1 MTSPTPSLQLALT
14 HQRAGWSGFVFFSLV
29 GILLEVLLAWK
40 APFLVD
46 ASHAERRHL
55 LRLGH
60 AHGTLVSLLQLAFCT
75 TLPHLDTDHA
85 STRLVSLFLRAALLL
100 LPGGFLLGGLSAQEG
115 DPGLPIVLVP
125 LGGLLLVVGVM
136 ILTRE
141 LFRARPPGRS

>member
-1 MTSPTPSLQLALT
+1 MHSPTPSARLALT
-14 HQRAGWSGFVFFSLV
+14 HQRVGWSAFVFFSLV

-46 ASHAERRHL
+46 ATHAERRHL

-60 AHGTLVSLLQLAFCT
+60 AHGTLLSLLQLAFCT
-75 TLPHLDTDHA
+75 ALPHVDTERT
-85 STRLVSLFLRAALLL
+85 STRLASLFLRVSLLL
-100 LPGGFLLGGLSAQEG
+100 LPSGFLLGGLSAQEG

-125 LGGLLLVVGVM
+125 LGGLLLVASVM

-141 LFRARPPGRS
+141 LFRPPSPGRS